1 MYIWQYLLYLIHI
14 SAVYIRISAVYILS
28 LTIFSSSSEPVSD
41 SSVVG
46 VWGEVLWVYSPKVI
60 VTFKQ
65 EVYLLGFSLC
75 KWCDCFCPE
84 GALSPSSEVCSGDTE
99 LSSPTQNS
107 TDEEKLIGMSHRMAI
122 PSGMPDRL
130 QPFTLENRWFLCA
143 FVILCVS
150 GSCVS
155 FSVHLCLS
163 RCCVSFFVHLCV
175 TVCVCV
181 SLSLLWVCLCAPVF
195 VSLQCVAHFGLW
207 LDLFMVCLIWWTE
220 TIILSISFSQLPA
233 LFVTGCL
240 DYYFCTLFF
249 TTFMVCLL
257 FSQAVPGDTIQCPR
271 VHREWL
277 FCSVCLVSA
286 LCHGPEW
293 RYGSFFVQ

>member
-1 MYIWQYLLYLIHI
+1 MYIWQYLLHLIHISAVYIRISAVYIHI

-181 SLSLLWVCLCAPVF
+181 SLSPVGLSLCTCVCFTPVCRSFWLVARFVYGLFDLMDRNYYSFNLIFTASCFVCNRVFRLLFLH
-195 VSLQCVAHFGLW
+195 SLFHNFYGL
-207 LDLFMVCLIWWTE
+207 FT
-220 TIILSISFSQLPA
+220 
-233 LFVTGCL
+233 
-240 DYYFCTLFF
+240 FF
-249 TTFMVCLL
+249 TGRT
-257 FSQAVPGDTIQCPR
+257 
-271 VHREWL
+271 
-277 FCSVCLVSA
+277 
-286 LCHGPEW
+286 W
-293 RYGSFFVQ
+293 RHYSMP